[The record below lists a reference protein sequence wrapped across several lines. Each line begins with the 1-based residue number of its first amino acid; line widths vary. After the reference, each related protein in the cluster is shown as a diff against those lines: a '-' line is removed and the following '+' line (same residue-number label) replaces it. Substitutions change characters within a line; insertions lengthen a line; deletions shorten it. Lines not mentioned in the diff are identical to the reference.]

1 MTLCE
6 VTPVSQQGWVA
17 LEVLR
22 AALVRTAMWQSLGQ
36 VVGRFKMPTTLPSL
50 LGKDTQLIF
59 CLLVP
64 EVHSDLYIVQ

>member
-6 VTPVSQQGWVA
+6 VAPVSRQGWVA

-36 VVGRFKMPTTLPSL
+36 VVGASRCPLRFPSL
-50 LGKDTQLIF
+50 LGKDTPTY
-59 CLLVP
+59 LLHWFP
-64 EVHSDLYIVQ
+64 ELHSDLYIVQ